1 LFSSLNCNLS
11 FIAAFVHAIGLLF
24 KTKKFTKLKKSFL
37 VLLLFILGYSSKA
50 QSDTISV
57 EMAKNYIGK
66 EVVLKG
72 ILKGIKPFKDRNDRD
87 ILFLDIDET
96 YPNTQIGVTIFP
108 DAVLEIKIS
117 KDDIGKTVFISGIV
131 QDYKGK
137 PSLPI
142 SEGKQIKIE

>member
-1 LFSSLNCNLS
+1 M
-11 FIAAFVHAIGLLF
+11 
-24 KTKKFTKLKKSFL
+24 
-37 VLLLFILGYSSKA
+37 LLLFILGYSSKA

-57 EMAKNYIGK
+57 EMAKSYIGK

-108 DAVLEIKIS
+108 DAVLEVKIS